1 MLSIIRKK
9 WNFVIILMMI
19 SDLTHGTGSDEND
32 WFSQYG
38 AKRDEEDGI
47 LQEDELGEDDGEGTK
62 TEKECQQ
69 NSYLL
74 CCLIGYLV
82 NFFVST

>member
-1 MLSIIRKK
+1 MLSIIRNK

-19 SDLTHGTGSDEND
+19 FDLTHGTEPDEND

-47 LQEDELGEDDGEGTK
+47 LQDGMGEDEGEGTK
-62 TEKECQQ
+62 TEKACQQ
-69 NSYLL
+69 NNYLL
-74 CCLIGYLV
+74 CLSYVAIW
-82 NFFVST
+82 